1 MEGEPRESWNDIAIR
16 VTDAAVTPDMRRLV
30 AVGMGYNPPP
40 TLGTLA
46 RANVRDASP
55 PIVSNGNGNAVGPG
69 PRPQENRM
77 IIYDLKTGQVEL
89 YVQACLFQHVCSSIL
104 HTDLFTWRVN
114 LLA

>member
-1 MEGEPRESWNDIAIR
+1 MEGELRESWNDIAIR

-40 TLGTLA
+40 ALA

-55 PIVSNGNGNAVGPG
+55 PIVSNGNGNAVV
-69 PRPQENRM
+69 PRSPENRM

-89 YVQACLFQHVCSSIL
+89 YVSSIFVPTSL
-104 HTDLFTWRVN
+104 LIDLYTQICSQGG
-114 LLA
+114 